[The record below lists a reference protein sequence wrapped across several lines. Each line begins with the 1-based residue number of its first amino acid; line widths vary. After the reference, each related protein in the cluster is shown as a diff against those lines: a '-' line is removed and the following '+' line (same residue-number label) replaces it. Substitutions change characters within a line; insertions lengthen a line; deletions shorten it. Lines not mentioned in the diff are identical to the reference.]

1 MMMPTIGSSRLEEA
15 HPHSPRVSV
24 VIPTY
29 NRAGLLVT
37 ALKSAFSQTYEDLEI
52 IVADDGST
60 DDTRE
65 VLKGLQ
71 RPISCIRLEH
81 SGHPGRVRNAALRV
95 ARGEY
100 VAFLDSDDQWLPT
113 KLQRQTAVLDRRKD
127 VGLVCA
133 NALVAPGSG
142 DTLKHYLRED
152 QGKSGHV
159 LRQLL
164 EDNFIITSTALIRRS
179 LLTQT
184 GLFCEDP
191 RVRTAEDYDL
201 WLRVAA
207 SSEIAYLPEPLAIY
221 RDEPALSTRGQQS
234 RTDYLRS
241 MVAVF
246 RRLQQYLRTTDNL
259 DDMTL
264 ALIRQQLW
272 KHRVCL
278 LRASLASRRYWD
290 ALLCSVRMMWEEPW
304 RFAKLP
310 CAAFRKTLRRPHER
324 LSRSKTD
331 PQAAQGQLSPAA
343 SPHREIGGP
352 PCPGVRLHLG
362 CGDVRLPGY
371 VNVDLPSEKRP
382 LHKRP
387 TVDLE
392 ADIRDLHF
400 DPETVGEVRL
410 HHVFEHFDRV
420 TTLRLLI
427 TWYVWLQ
434 DGGLL
439 VVETP
444 DFEKQV
450 RLWSRSRFAEER
462 ARSLRHIFGLHEMK
476 WACHKDGW
484 YRDKFVL
491 FLSALGY
498 KNLSFRRI
506 THKGLHSIIVT
517 AQKTRPFQSQDRQV
531 EEAVRILRLSLVDAS
546 ESEQRLLAGWVSEL
560 KSHLT
565 NMDVTCASPPR
576 EACEEETT

>member
-1 MMMPTIGSSRLEEA
+1 
-15 HPHSPRVSV
+15 V
-24 VIPTY
+24 
-29 NRAGLLVT
+29 
-37 ALKSAFSQTYEDLEI
+37 FSQTYEDLEI

-65 VLKGLQ
+65 VLEGLQ
-71 RPISCIRLEH
+71 RPISYIRLEH
-81 SGHPGRVRNAALRV
+81 SGHPGKVRNAALRV

-113 KLQRQTAVLDRRKD
+113 KLETQTALLDQRKD

-191 RVRTAEDYDL
+191 RVRTTEDYDL

-207 SSEIAYLPEPLAIY
+207 ASEIAYLPEPLAIY
-221 RDEPALSTRGQQS
+221 RDDPALSIRGQQS
-234 RTDYLRS
+234 KTDYLRS

-246 RRLQQYLRTTDNL
+246 RRLQQYLRNTDNL
-259 DDMTL
+259 DDLTL
-264 ALIRQQLW
+264 ALLRQQLGR
-272 KHRVCL
+272 HRISL
-278 LRASLASRRYWD
+278 LRSLLVSRRYWD
-290 ALLCSVRMMWEEPW
+290 ALQCAIRMTWEEPW
-304 RFAKLP
+304 LSVKLP
-310 CAAFRKTLRRPHER
+310 CAAFRKVLRRAREGPR
-324 LSRSKTD
+324 TGSNSQTT
-331 PQAAQGQLSPAA
+331 QGQLTSTA
-343 SPHREIGGP
+343 SPDRTVGCP
-352 PCPGVRLHLG
+352 PRHGVRLHLG

-371 VNVDLPSEKRP
+371 VNVDLPCEKRP
-382 LHKRP
+382 LHTKLD
-387 TVDLE
+387 VDLE
-392 ADIRDLHF
+392 ADIRDLCF
-400 DPETVGEVRL
+400 APETVEEVRL
-410 HHVFEHFDRV
+410 HHVFEHFDRG
-420 TTLRLLI
+420 TALRLLI
-427 TWYVWLQ
+427 TWYAWLED
-434 DGGLL
+434 DGRL
-439 VVETP
+439 VIETP
-444 DFEKQV
+444 DSEKQV
-450 RLWSRSRFAEER
+450 KVFLESRSAEER
-462 ARSLRHIFGLHEMK
+462 ARSVRHIFGSHEAE

-498 KNLSFRRI
+498 ENLSFRRV
-506 THKGLHSIIVT
+506 THKGLHSLIVT

-531 EEAVRILRLSLVDAS
+531 EEAVGLLRLSLVDDS
-546 ESEQRLLAGWVSEL
+546 ESEQRLLTGWVSQL

-565 NMDVTCASPPR
+565 NVDVTCASPPR